1 LFAARGPQGRTPTG
15 ERLLKNN
22 RDRVTPP
29 AQVDWVSP
37 EHDNLRGSQ
46 NYQ

>member
-1 LFAARGPQGRTPTG
+1 MLGTYRCKHVH
-15 ERLLKNN
+15 EILKNN

-29 AQVDWVSP
+29 AQGDWVSP